1 MTDPIVPATPT
12 AGPMTTATAKL
23 ISLRIAI
30 QEIIRVAAL
39 GMTALLMTCKG
50 VQPVERNEMCIRDRS
65 YTILDYCFFT
75 LISDTSRIACGILF
89 VLKMKPISGTYLC
102 LPCFVFSP
110 AHTAFERAT
119 LANCFLFQAC
129 QN

>member
-50 VQPVERNEMCIRDRS
+50 VHPVERNASIVPES
-65 YTILDYCFFT
+65 
-75 LISDTSRIACGILF
+75 TSSKDSL
-89 VLKMKPISGTYLC
+89 
-102 LPCFVFSP
+102 
-110 AHTAFERAT
+110 
-119 LANCFLFQAC
+119 
-129 QN
+129 